1 MHIMTVSIS
10 KLKSK
15 VSLVTFGALPN
26 IPLWRK
32 LLSFFVSSQEFD
44 DFFSVFWT
52 EERYLVGR
60 YKPVR
65 KLPKISTRA
74 AGYMA
79 STDFRIRST
88 TCNRAV
94 CSCTDGTM

>member
-1 MHIMTVSIS
+1 MHIMTVRIS

-32 LLSFFVSSQEFD
+32 LLSFFSLEFD
-44 DFFSVFWT
+44 NFFWSPSSSST
-52 EERYLVGR
+52 HLVGR

-88 TCNRAV
+88 TCNLAV